1 MTPNSISPPESKKA
15 VDVLNRCLE
24 AVGSWMWE
32 NKLKLNS
39 HKTEVFLVWKSMAR
53 VLDYCPALTGV
64 ALSLKEQVHS
74 LGVLLDLQLLL
85 ESQVS
90 TVASSTFAQLRL
102 LCQLRLYLSHSNLA
116 TSYI

>member
-1 MTPNSISPPESKKA
+1 MLMTPNSISPPESKEA

-53 VLDYCPALTGV
+53 VLDYCPALNGV
-64 ALSLKEQVHS
+64 ALSE
-74 LGVLLDLQLLL
+74 GAGTQLAG
-85 ESQVS
+85 SPGS
-90 TVASSTFAQLRL
+90 AVASGVPGVNCGKRRLCSASAALPASTIPESLKS
-102 LCQLRLYLSHSNLA
+102 SH
-116 TSYI
+116 